1 MLLDQKYR
9 LIRTCVIT
17 TGTLD
22 ATVAHP
28 RDVYRVAI
36 TASAAGVVVFHNH
49 PSGDPTPSPED
60 VLLTRRIARAGELVG
75 ISVVDHIVLADARY
89 CSVMRAGSV

>member
-1 MLLDQKYR
+1 VLL
-9 LIRTCVIT
+9 
-17 TGTLD
+17 
-22 ATVAHP
+22 
-28 RDVYRVAI
+28 
-36 TASAAGVVVFHNH
+36 FHNH